1 MDYFCAANNLSFYL
15 VSPVTTHSLLRQL
28 SVKPGYQT
36 ATEGS
41 APTSPAPQTAPQS
54 SKPLVIGGSES
65 ILMRTI
71 DPSYKYQTSEPVT
84 DSSTAT
90 ESSRLERS
98 LSAPTRSTMGVSL
111 ATGVSGSSTLQRRA
125 YLSRPTGRLEA
136 EPEEL
141 QIIEPKP
148 DLWKI
153 AKIALMS
160 LSYLS
165 TQVRSLF

>member
-1 MDYFCAANNLSFYL
+1 M
-15 VSPVTTHSLLRQL
+15 
-28 SVKPGYQT
+28 K
-36 ATEGS
+36 
-41 APTSPAPQTAPQS
+41 
-54 SKPLVIGGSES
+54 
-65 ILMRTI
+65 TI
-71 DPSYKYQTSEPVT
+71 DPSYKYQTSEPVP
-84 DSSTAT
+84 DSSTGT
-90 ESSRLERS
+90 GSSRIERS
-98 LSAPTRSTMGVSL
+98 LSAPTRSAMGVSM
-111 ATGVSGSSTLQRRA
+111 ATGASSTLQRRA
-125 YLSRPTGRLEA
+125 YLFRPTGRLEA